1 MALLEVDRLSKNYFV
16 GGVPVAGIRD
26 ITFSINSGEFVAI
39 MGPSGSGKSTLLHI
53 LGLLERPSAGT
64 YRFDS
69 QDVNQLSD
77 DQLADIRNK
86 EIGFVFQSFDL
97 LPRTSVFDNVVLPL
111 IYAGVAPDKR
121 RSIVEEVIGSVGL
134 AHRLEYN
141 SMSLSGGEKQRVA
154 IARAISNNP
163 KMILADEPTGNLDS
177 QSGGLVMQN
186 LQQLNKAGHTVLL
199 VTHESYTAG
208 YASRILHIKDGMLE
222 REETNLTPH
231 TAEEF
236 RK

>member
-1 MALLEVDRLSKNYFV
+1 MALLEVERLSKNYFV

-97 LPRTSVFDNVVLPL
+97 LPRTSVYDNVVLPL
-111 IYAGVAPDKR
+111 IYAGVAPGRR
-121 RSIVEEVIGSVGL
+121 RSIVEEVIRSVGL

-177 QSGGLVMQN
+177 QSGGLVMQS

-208 YASRILHIKDGMLE
+208 YASRILYIKDGMLE

-231 TAEEF
+231 MAEEF
-236 RK
+236 KK